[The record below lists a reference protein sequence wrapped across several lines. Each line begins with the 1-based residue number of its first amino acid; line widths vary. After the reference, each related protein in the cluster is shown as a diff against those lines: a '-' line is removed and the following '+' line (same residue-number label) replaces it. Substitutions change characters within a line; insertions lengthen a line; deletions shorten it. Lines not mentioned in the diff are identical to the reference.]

1 MFSKNYLLELPED
14 LQITIYKNVFS
25 NCISDIEND
34 KGIKYLNRLYS
45 AVNNPNNTCIY
56 SIKPK
61 GMFSDYDSDN
71 DFKYYYDYKY
81 KRIAQLEGFGSDT
94 KQFAKDMIYLD
105 RAHLLEDTSHLQSNT
120 ISYFLYPLL
129 TANKLLRKYLT
140 IRFNLIKFYSKDL
153 TTIMKVVDDRVDI
166 ICIRNFRCNA
176 DIYYNIMV
184 GYNVL
189 YNSLSN
195 IIYSEENVEMFHK
208 FVEIFQWVE
217 ANKVF
222 EGYNVYD
229 NKIIPIFEIK
239 NDL

>member
-1 MFSKNYLLELPED
+1 MFIKNYLHELPED
-14 LQITIYKNVFS
+14 LQIAIYKNVFA
-25 NCISDIEND
+25 NCIAVIRND
-34 KGIKYLNRLYS
+34 KGIKYLHRLYK

-56 SIKPK
+56 SIKPT
-61 GMFSDYDSDN
+61 GMFSDY
-71 DFKYYYDYKY
+71 YYNYKY
-81 KRIAQLEGFGSDT
+81 KRVATLENFT
-94 KQFAKDMIYLD
+94 NKLVKEMIYLD
-105 RAHLLEDTSHLQSNT
+105 RTHLLENTLQLQSNI
-120 ISYFLYPLL
+120 ISYFMFPLSI
-129 TANKLLRKYLT
+129 TNKHLRKYLT
-140 IRFNLIKFYSKDL
+140 IRFNLIKFYNKEL
-153 TTIMKVVDDRVDI
+153 ITIMKVIGDRVDI
-166 ICIRNFRCNA
+166 IFTHNFKCNA

-208 FVEIFQWVE
+208 FVELFKWVE